1 VPRAEIAFAYR
12 LPHSGRRLSDHRRPH
27 GALHRQ
33 RKPAE
38 RGGRVSRRYRSS
50 PTINPTRPLCPR
62 LRPRRP

>member
-50 PTINPTRPLCPR
+50 PTI
-62 LRPRRP
+62 